1 MSDVSI
7 ESNAGMS
14 GAMSVRTEA
23 IGGSVK
29 RVKDGSVVAGSRKRI
44 NRLRLFGVV
53 RRLLFP
59 AQELRRCNKIL
70 ERSLKDD

>member
-23 IGGSVK
+23 IGGSV
-29 RVKDGSVVAGSRKRI
+29 RRARAGSVAVGSRKRI
-44 NRLRLFGVV
+44 NRLRLLSLV

-70 ERSLKDD
+70 IHSLKDD